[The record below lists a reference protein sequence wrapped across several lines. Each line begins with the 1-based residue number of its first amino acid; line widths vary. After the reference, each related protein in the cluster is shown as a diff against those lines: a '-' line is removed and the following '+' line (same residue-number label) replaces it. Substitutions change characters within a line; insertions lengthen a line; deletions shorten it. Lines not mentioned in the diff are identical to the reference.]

1 MDKVER
7 KTIRLQKNRGF
18 NRAQRSTDSKETME
32 LKNLEAQIIVIGGG
46 GTGLAAALAAS
57 ERGAKVILLEKRG
70 VPGGNTALAR
80 GIFAAESP
88 VQKRMKIDALR
99 DKLFETAMS
108 YSHWKIDPKIVRAFV
123 DKSGD
128 TIGWLE
134 KHGMQFEDILHY
146 YPNQVPR
153 VFHVP
158 KGRGAGLVKLLVKRC
173 QEMGVKM
180 FFHTGAKKILTNEKG
195 KIAGVLAASKE
206 KEFRINAKNVII
218 GTGGYGG
225 NRDLLKKYYPGYTED
240 LCLHGLP
247 NMGDGLMMAM
257 ELGAATEGL
266 GILHLR
272 GPRFAGSSYISVIA
286 EEPNTIWVNNKCER
300 YIGEATAFYW
310 PESGNALNR
319 QPDKISYTLFDE
331 KIKQSF
337 LEDGLIK
344 GVARFPV
351 GTKMLKLEKELQ
363 HHLAKGAVKISDSW
377 TEIAKWIGAL
387 PKVLKSTVSDYN
399 SYCDQGYDKM
409 FMKDRKFLQPLRTPP
424 YYALKCV
431 QSFHGTI
438 GGIKIDHRMQVLDQ
452 KGKPIP
458 GLYGGGIDTGG
469 WESDTYCITLSGSA
483 FGFALNSGRIAG
495 ENASANSS

>member
-1 MDKVER
+1 MDKGR
-7 KTIRLQKNRGF
+7 KGTTRVTKSSGSGYEQ
-18 NRAQRSTDSKETME
+18 QSMDSKGNLDLES
-32 LKNLEAQIIVIGGG
+32 LEAQIIVIGCG
-46 GTGLAAALAAS
+46 GTGLAAALAAC

-70 VPGGNTALAR
+70 APGGNTALAR

-88 VQKRMKIDALR
+88 VQKRMKIEAQR
-99 DKLFETAMS
+99 DKLFEIAMS

-134 KHGMQFEDILHY
+134 KYGMEFEDILHY

-158 KGRGAGLVKLLVKRC
+158 KGRGAALVKFLVKLCRDR
-173 QEMGVKM
+173 GVRM
-180 FFHTGAKKILTNEKG
+180 LFYTSAKKILTNKWGE
-195 KIAGVLAASKE
+195 ITGVLAASKG
-206 KEFRINAKNVII
+206 KEFGISAKNVII
-218 GTGGYGG
+218 ATGGYGG
-225 NRDLLKKYYPGYTED
+225 NRELLKKYYHDYTED
-240 LCLHGLP
+240 LCLHGMP
-247 NMGDGLMMAM
+247 NMGDGLLMA
-257 ELGAATEGL
+257 EEIGAATEGL

-272 GPRFAGSSYISVIA
+272 GPRFAASSYIAVVA
-286 EEPNTIWVNNKCER
+286 EEPNTIWVNKKGER
-300 YIGEATAFYW
+300 FIDEAIAFYW

-331 KIKQSF
+331 GIKQGF
-337 LEDGLIK
+337 IEKGLIK
-344 GVARFPV
+344 GVARFPI
-351 GTKMLKLEKELQ
+351 GMKMTKLEEELDQ
-363 HHLAKGAVKISDSW
+363 HLAEGAIKISNSW
-377 TEIAKWIGAL
+377 EEIAKWIGAP
-387 PKVLKSTVSDYN
+387 PKFLKSTIRDYN
-399 SYCDQGYDKM
+399 SYCDEGYDRV

-438 GGIKIDHRMQVLDQ
+438 GGIKINHRMEVLDQ
-452 KGKPIP
+452 HGNPIP
-458 GLYGGGIDTGG
+458 GLYAGGIDTGG

-495 ENASANSS
+495 ENASANV